1 VVNLALL
8 FAMTL
13 CVASGIAISRVALPE
28 LGLYTL
34 QSPFWFR
41 LHALTAEVT
50 VGLVPVHVALR
61 WRWIAALAWNHFA
74 PSLPGEGPAGEGP
87 ALVVRGHIVKRVL
100 PGGKLAPGAK
110 PLPAGRAPPGI
121 RENNGS
127 GIPGLMLGDLLEPVN
142 LAVLRHTA
150 FLEAAVIAAVV
161 IADAGYRRLRRARRA
176 RT

>member
-1 VVNLALL
+1 MDRRGGPPPAGLAPGAAVAVKFLRQFAVAAAVVA
-8 FAMTL
+8 
-13 CVASGIAISRVALPE
+13 VVV
-28 LGLYTL
+28 LG
-34 QSPFWFR
+34 
-41 LHALTAEVT
+41 
-50 VGLVPVHVALR
+50 G
-61 WRWIAALAWNHFA
+61 LAWNHFA
-74 PSLPGEGPAGEGP
+74 PSLPGEGPPAGGR

-110 PLPAGRAPPGI
+110 PLPAGQAPPGI
-121 RENNGS
+121 RGNNGS

-161 IADAGYRRLRRARRA
+161 IADVGYRRLRGARRA